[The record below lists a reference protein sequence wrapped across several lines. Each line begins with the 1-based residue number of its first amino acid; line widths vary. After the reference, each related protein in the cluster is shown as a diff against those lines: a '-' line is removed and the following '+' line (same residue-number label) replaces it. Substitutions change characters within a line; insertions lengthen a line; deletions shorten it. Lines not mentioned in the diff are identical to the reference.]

1 MGLLEGANHDDG
13 TGAGGGGGDL
23 PSGLAELSVPSALH
37 GERTDRGLA
46 LLTGITRS
54 QAARLISEGRARVGG
69 RPVTSGSR
77 RLSQGE
83 LLQVDLPAPLTA
95 HSATSALGATDL
107 YRDGGEEGTAAV
119 SRPVGSVVYAD
130 ADVVVVDKPAGLVV
144 HPGAGTSGQTLV
156 HQLLALFP
164 DMASAGPDAERPG
177 IVHRIDKGT
186 SGLLVVARTAA
197 ARQGLATQFA
207 AHSAH
212 RRYLAVVHGEMEA
225 DEGVVDAPLG
235 RSTRDRVKM
244 AVVEGGRLARTHYRA
259 LSRSSAPLATTLVA
273 CRLETGRTH
282 QIRAHMYAI
291 GHPVLGDQRY
301 SKPSLV
307 AAGRQALPGLRR
319 PWLHAAHLGFE
330 HPTEGRWLAF
340 TSPLPYDLAACLLT
354 LGLAQPEGASADW

>member
-1 MGLLEGANHDDG
+1 V
-13 TGAGGGGGDL
+13 TGAEL

-37 GERTDRGLA
+37 GERMDRGLA
-46 LLTGITRS
+46 LLTGLTRS

-69 RPVTSGSR
+69 RPVTSASR
-77 RLSQGE
+77 RLNQGE
-83 LLQVDLPAPLTA
+83 RLQVDLPARPGRGA
-95 HSATSALGATDL
+95 GPLGAGPL
-107 YRDGGEEGTAAV
+107 DGGSEGGASTAAV
-119 SRPVGSVVYAD
+119 SRPLATVVYAD
-130 ADVVVVDKPAGLVV
+130 ADVAVVDKPAGLVV
-144 HPGAGTSGQTLV
+144 HPGAGATGETLV

-164 DMASAGPDAERPG
+164 DMAGAGPDDERPG

-197 ARQGLATQFA
+197 ARQGLAAQFA

-212 RRYLAVVHGEMEA
+212 RRYLAVVHGEVAA

-244 AVVEGGRLARTHYRA
+244 AVVEGGRTARTHYQA
-259 LSRSSAPLATTLVA
+259 LSRSSAPLSTTLMA

-301 SKPSLV
+301 AKPSLV
-307 AAGRQALPGLRR
+307 AAGRQVLPGLRR
-319 PWLHAAHLGFE
+319 PWLHAAHLGFQ
-330 HPTEGRWLAF
+330 HPGDGRWLAF
-340 TSPLPYDLAACLLT
+340 TSPLPEDLAACLPV
-354 LGLAQPEGASADW
+354 LGLVEPDDAV